1 MRMPLIPASAGSR
14 PRLGIR
20 WTIGDVSPRG
30 FEALRLS
37 LWGAWRLFGAEASH
51 AVVVNTVALDEA
63 RRRTGPVPAAVAWRP
78 AHGLPAALAGR
89 LDAGMAEGVAW
100 KFAPPRLF
108 PDLPELSLDNDLI
121 LWDRPEALRL
131 WLDDPTG
138 GPFVLAE
145 DVTAAFGRFAPWC
158 GPEPR
163 NLGIRG
169 LPAGFDLT
177 AALRGMLG
185 AVPGP
190 LASELDEQGL
200 QVAALQRAG
209 ACRTVTLDEVS
220 VCSPFWPHRVEL
232 GRCGAHFVGLN
243 ARHIPWN
250 YYDRPATDV
259 RIEHWEGHRPE
270 LYRRVGLDAPAA

>member
-1 MRMPLIPASAGSR
+1 MRMPLPPASAAPR
-14 PRLGIR
+14 PSLGIR

-37 LWGAWRLFGAEASH
+37 LWGVWRLFAEAARY
-51 AVVVNTVALDEA
+51 AVVVNSVDLEEVL
-63 RRRTGPVPAAVAWRP
+63 RRTGPVPDAVAWHP

-108 PDLPELSLDNDLI
+108 PELAELSLDNDLI
-121 LWDRPEALRL
+121 LWDRPEAVRA
-131 WLDDPTG
+131 WLDDPAG

-145 DVTAAFGRFAPWC
+145 DVVPAFGRFAPWC

-163 NLGIRG
+163 NTGIRG

-177 AALRGMLG
+177 AALASLLD

-220 VCSPFWPHRVEL
+220 VCSPFWPHRAEL

-243 ARHIPWN
+243 ARHIPWS
-250 YYDRPATDV
+250 YHDRPATEV
-259 RIEHWEGHRPE
+259 RSEHWEAHRPT
-270 LYRRVGLDAPAA
+270 LYRLVGLDAPAV